1 MRRSFALVLPR
12 VLSLALALIAQ
23 LAQAQT
29 LAPKPQTPNAITPL
43 APNRDSGC
51 SILPTS
57 GAPAAAL
64 GRDCDF
70 AFDAASGKV
79 WGPKQAGQWGSGV
92 VMSPAVAAQA
102 FADRASGVNVIDA
115 QLTGRSSIT
124 NPTPTPG
131 SAADM
136 WSDVHGKPGTNWSVQ
151 HFNRILCGASS
162 ATANNYPPTTKSWA
176 ETAIAGWDSTGQIA
190 CASTVGAAAGNFAT
204 RTSDHRTAAG
214 SSSTGSDAIN
224 ALAINDDTA
233 GYAIAAGSLSL
244 AWHTPRALGVTLS
257 SQLDI
262 STAGPVV
269 DVYPATV
276 AWPFRTALGQLIT
289 PGTYPAVGALHNP
302 SAAFALWHSGRGTAF
317 RKGIVSGKEAFD
329 ASVGS
334 GGRGVFAELSA
345 GQSVRWMDDSNAVQ
359 AEMWGQNSA
368 GVVAKPSVL
377 VYASNA
383 KIRVNDTVSLETVLT
398 PAGLSSGGGPLYL
411 NQTGAHDVNV
421 GGRLNTVSLGLSASG
436 LNNVTAAGSIGLGS
450 GGVDDRIHID
460 AAGNMFPTVT
470 NSIVN
475 GASTAR
481 WSEVN
486 STKSYA
492 LNQMA
497 YPALPSL
504 ASCGTSPPAV
514 SPGSS
519 NNAGRFA
526 LGTGSPTGCAI
537 TFADA
542 FPNNAYCT
550 VTVASAYKGTYYIS
564 GQSKTGFVVTL
575 SAPTDSVIFQYTCL
589 GN

>member
-1 MRRSFALVLPR
+1 MMGRSVALVLPR
-12 VLSLALALIAQ
+12 VLSLAFALMAP

-29 LAPKPQTPNAITPL
+29 FAPKPQTPNAITPL
-43 APNRDSGC
+43 APRGDSGC
-51 SILPTS
+51 SILPTN
-57 GAPAAAL
+57 GAPAADL
-64 GRDCDF
+64 GRDCDV

-79 WGPKQAGQWGSGV
+79 WGPKRAGQWGSGV
-92 VMSPAVAAQA
+92 VMSPL
-102 FADRASGVNVIDA
+102 VIDA

-124 NPTPTPG
+124 NTTPMPG
-131 SAADM
+131 SIADTY
-136 WSDVHGKPGTNWSVQ
+136 SDWRGAPGTNWSVQ
-151 HFNRILCGASS
+151 HFNRVLCGASS
-162 ATANNYPPTTKSWA
+162 ATANNFPPTTKSWA
-176 ETAIAGWDSTGQIA
+176 ETAITGWDSTGQIA
-190 CASTVGAAAGNFAT
+190 CASTIGAAAGNFAT
-204 RTSDHRTAAG
+204 RTSDHRTAFG
-214 SSSTGSDAIN
+214 RSSKGSDAIN
-224 ALAINDDTA
+224 ALAVNDDTA
-233 GYAIAAGSLSL
+233 RYAVAAGLVSL
-244 AWHTPRALGVTLS
+244 AWHKPDALGVTLA

-262 STAGPVV
+262 TAAGAIA
-269 DVYPATV
+269 DVHPATA
-276 AWPFRTALGQLIT
+276 AWPRGTALGQLIT
-289 PGTYPAVGALHNP
+289 SGAYP
-302 SAAFALWHSGRGTAF
+302 SAGRPLQNPTAAIAFWPSGAGPVF
-317 RKGIVSGKEAFD
+317 RKGIVAGKSAFD
-329 ASVGS
+329 TSVGS

-345 GQSVRWMDDSNAVQ
+345 GQSVRWIDDLNAVQ
-359 AEMWGQNSA
+359 AEMWGQNTA

-411 NQTGAHDVNV
+411 NQTGAHDANV
-421 GGRLNTVSLGLSASG
+421 GGRLNTVSLGLSVSG